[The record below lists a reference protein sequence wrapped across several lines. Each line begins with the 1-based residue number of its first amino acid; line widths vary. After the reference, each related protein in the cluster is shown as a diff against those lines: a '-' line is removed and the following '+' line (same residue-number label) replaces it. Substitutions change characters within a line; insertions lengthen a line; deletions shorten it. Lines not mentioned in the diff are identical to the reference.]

1 MALVCFAESRHP
13 ELEQPDVVLL
23 AGARGPQEG
32 QDLLGVLPP
41 SPVHFGEL
49 EEHFDLAEREKNARA
64 LRGKRTGGTRRRSPG
79 SDLLHP
85 LLLQT
90 QQAVGH
96 HVHGQ
101 ILIGQ
106 SHLEFV
112 Q

>member
-13 ELEQPDVVLL
+13 ELQEPDVVLL
-23 AGARGPQEG
+23 PGARGSQKS

-49 EEHFDLAEREKNARA
+49 EEHFDLAGRQKLCA
-64 LRGKRTGGTRRRSPG
+64 LRETSQENGGVSPVG
-79 SDLLHP
+79 GVNLLHP

-90 QQAVGH
+90 QQTVGH
-96 HVHGQ
+96 DVHGQ

-106 SHLEFV
+106 GHLKFV